1 MISRCFPGALNPFCR
16 QPVCISSCSDQISL
30 ATSSS
35 LVYIYS
41 YSNQNLLFRTKFSP
55 HSKSLS
61 CMVFHPTIPG
71 LLVTGGAPNSRVT
84 LWSIKEKTIEKQT
97 TFNLQRVSLKKH
109 LFQVGKKILNSLIL
123 ETECIDMAFE

>member
-1 MISRCFPGALNPFCR
+1 
-16 QPVCISSCSDQISL
+16 
-30 ATSSS
+30 
-35 LVYIYS
+35 
-41 YSNQNLLFRTKFSP
+41 
-55 HSKSLS
+55 
-61 CMVFHPTIPG
+61 MVFHPTIPG